1 MLDANLYTLNFV
13 RSTNE
18 PEKLFLIQ
26 ESTGEPVYFRLRQAE
41 GSETRTELYHASTIA
56 PLGVFQHI
64 SSKLKL
70 ISLANPSATIE
81 LKNSGYINFEWTF
94 YFDKILKFC
103 WRKDIIGLAGS
114 KRGYTCWMSRKPD
127 PDYPCAI
134 YKPGT
139 SSVPPS
145 CQFLDFNIRR
155 IENLQDPR
163 GLEFAIILALL
174 GFTETVSLD
183 QESRRSPSP
192 PHSQKQ
198 LTSAPG
204 SSSMTNYYDSPPIEA
219 NELRVHENS
228 STSELVA
235 QGHKLFEDPLFLYL
249 LVHAP
254 NPKSFKRATVIAEQ
268 IKRDRSKRHGEE
280 LYQYL
285 VDDIISEEIA
295 SGRRSSLPP
304 MNTGPKPNTSLKV
317 YLSRTP
323 LDELLPKSA
332 TKKLGKSSFKPQ
344 LPPKESSSPS
354 TIQSRFMT
362 GVHRPFS
369 KIASIASFSSRSSA
383 YYQYQHNITPY
394 YLEEED
400 EEEQEPEQEN
410 EEQERQE
417 EKEAETQEEEKE
429 AVDQEKD
436 SQDCHDEGGKE
447 LGSTEE
453 KQEPIES
460 EKAEAQPFSPTQEPA
475 ESKGHE
481 RFMICA
487 NELRPMSEEKQP
499 KNKIVMVKESVDRK
513 RESRIRWISSSR
525 TSPPID
531 PNDDENG
538 NRSSRESSTSF
549 NKRYSF
555 PVERADSV
563 RSKSSTIRSTA
574 SSFVEIVLSS
584 CCQAYSSAFSSS
596 PSPVDGDGD
605 RSTTPHHHHH
615 HKPLSAIKRL
625 ALPRRNHIS
634 TPPSSSNNT
643 GNQFGQA
650 WKRLSSASNNTSAFL
665 HSYKP
670 SSNSTSTHTS
680 NTTTSGSAGSSSNPS
695 DFVSNLFSRKIHL
708 S

>member
-295 SGRRSSLPP
+295 SGRRSSLPT

-344 LPPKESSSPS
+344 LPPKQSSSPS

-362 GVHRPFS
+362 GVHRLHITSINIISLLITSRKKTRKS
-369 KIASIASFSSRSSA
+369 KSQSKKTEKEKEE
-383 YYQYQHNITPY
+383 QQQEEGEEEEG
-394 YLEEED
+394 LEEKT
-400 EEEQEPEQEN
+400 
-410 EEQERQE
+410 QE
-417 EKEAETQEEEKE
+417 EKEA
-429 AVDQEKD
+429 VYQEKD
-436 SQDCHDEGGKE
+436 SQDCHQTRSRRKQKLSHSHRPMNQRSRRTRTIHDLCERITTDG
-447 LGSTEE
+447 EE
-453 KQEPIES
+453 KQ
-460 EKAEAQPFSPTQEPA
+460 Q
-475 ESKGHE
+475 
-481 RFMICA
+481 
-487 NELRPMSEEKQP
+487 

-513 RESRIRWISSSR
+513 RESRIRFSIISDSTTNTSNTSDPKRRPISWISSSR

-531 PNDDENG
+531 PNDDANG

-574 SSFVEIVLSS
+574 SSFVEIFLPPPLLSMEMEIVRPPLIIIITINLYLRSKDSLSPEGITSVLLR
-584 CCQAYSSAFSSS
+584 
-596 PSPVDGDGD
+596 P
-605 RSTTPHHHHH
+605 
-615 HKPLSAIKRL
+615 
-625 ALPRRNHIS
+625 
-634 TPPSSSNNT
+634 SNNT

>member
-81 LKNSGYINFEWTF
+81 LKNSG
-94 YFDKILKFC
+94 
-103 WRKDIIGLAGS
+103 

-285 VDDIISEEIA
+285 VDDIIRDRKWTSFIFTT
-295 SGRRSSLPP
+295 

-344 LPPKESSSPS
+344 LPPKQSSSPS

-513 RESRIRWISSSR
+513 RESRIRFSMISDSTTNTSNTSDPKRRPISWISSSR

-531 PNDDENG
+531 PTTTRMGTGLVEKVVPASINATLSRSNG
-538 NRSSRESSTSF
+538 PIVSAVNR
-549 NKRYSF
+549 
-555 PVERADSV
+555 V
-563 RSKSSTIRSTA
+563 RSGLQPLLRRNRA
-574 SSFVEIVLSS
+574 LFLLSS
-584 CCQAYSSAFSSS
+584 VLFRLQFLPLPCRWRW
-596 PSPVDGDGD
+596 
-605 RSTTPHHHHH
+605 RSFDH
-615 HKPLSAIKRL
+615 
-625 ALPRRNHIS
+625 
-634 TPPSSSNNT
+634 PSSS
-643 GNQFGQA
+643 
-650 WKRLSSASNNTSAFL
+650 S
-665 HSYKP
+665 
-670 SSNSTSTHTS
+670 
-680 NTTTSGSAGSSSNPS
+680 
-695 DFVSNLFSRKIHL
+695 
-708 S
+708 